1 MTKVR
6 IYELAKELNMSSKAL
21 MEKIEGLEL
30 KINSHMSS
38 IEDEEAQLIKELL
51 TEDKTEGKAVIED
64 ELEIFDEDE
73 KPK

>member
-64 ELEIFDEDE
+64 ELEIFFFF
-73 KPK
+73 